1 MQFLDLPWWQQVS
14 RGLMTWLSEFI
25 YSIMGF
31 FYELFNI
38 VTKTNIL
45 SSKDVQPI
53 YQRMTMILTIVMVF
67 YITFQFVKYV
77 VQPDNM
83 TDKEKGAGNIVY
95 KMVIVIVLIAFVPKI
110 FEGAYKVQNVII
122 NKNVIPKVI
131 LGPQASI
138 DEENLGPSF
147 AASVFSMFYYV
158 EAENANKDC
167 YDGVTC
173 HEIVANNLSD
183 LQKGEKLK
191 SLSFG
196 INETDD
202 SDKPLITFEFHGIL
216 AVAVGAVIVW
226 ILMLYCIDVG
236 TRWAQLLYLQLIAP
250 IPILGY
256 MSPKKDGIFQK
267 WAKQCFTTYLD
278 LFLRVAIINIIL
290 LLCHTLIQSKIT
302 GGIVP
307 EGTTGLMSTL
317 VYIVL
322 IIGVMMFAHKA
333 PKMISELFPKGGAAS
348 GNFGL
353 KAKDRGLKGASRV
366 FGAAA
371 GGAVGAVVGAG
382 AGLAQGFRRAKKLD
396 SNAKWYQKAAAG
408 MYGATRGGISGAIGG
423 AGRGIASGA
432 KKGNI
437 IKNVSSG
444 AKNQLKASQRFG
456 NREENGYGFM
466 DQIGDR
472 AKAAVNARSRTEVL
486 EDKKAPLKRKQDAYS
501 SLTKANDNI
510 RDYAW
515 KKAQDG
521 KSSYITNYRDAEGRE
536 KRYMEKTAAELGI
549 TEPERLKLLK
559 EATDDK
565 KKYKDLATNDYIDS
579 EKQNDKG
586 LQNMFENRD
595 ADLENY
601 NHYASTS
608 AKISDKT
615 TDEIKY
621 KDENGNEHTI
631 PAGTKI
637 SDLNATALDAYTKM
651 LKNREAE
658 VGREISKITA
668 EQEAIKRQT
677 SGSGI
682 NEGKK

>member
-38 VTKTNIL
+38 VTETNIL

-77 VQPDNM
+77 VQPDSM

-110 FEGAYKVQNVII
+110 FEMAYKVQNVII
-122 NKNVIPKVI
+122 NKSVIPKVI

-158 EAENANKDC
+158 EAENANKYC

-216 AVAVGAVIVW
+216 PVAVGAVIVW

-302 GGIVP
+302 GGIV
-307 EGTTGLMSTL
+307 ELSS
-317 VYIVL
+317 
-322 IIGVMMFAHKA
+322 KA
-333 PKMISELFPKGGAAS
+333 NTVCSL
-348 GNFGL
+348 
-353 KAKDRGLKGASRV
+353 
-366 FGAAA
+366 
-371 GGAVGAVVGAG
+371 
-382 AGLAQGFRRAKKLD
+382 
-396 SNAKWYQKAAAG
+396 
-408 MYGATRGGISGAIGG
+408 
-423 AGRGIASGA
+423 
-432 KKGNI
+432 
-437 IKNVSSG
+437 
-444 AKNQLKASQRFG
+444 
-456 NREENGYGFM
+456 
-466 DQIGDR
+466 IGDR
-472 AKAAVNARSRTEVL
+472 VQEIEIIGGTILGVSSRNDIAIGRKDITE
-486 EDKKAPLKRKQDAYS
+486 
-501 SLTKANDNI
+501 NI
-510 RDYAW
+510 EILGGSILV
-515 KKAQDG
+515 DG
-521 KSSYITNYRDAEGRE
+521 KKG
-536 KRYMEKTAAELGI
+536 
-549 TEPERLKLLK
+549 
-559 EATDDK
+559 
-565 KKYKDLATNDYIDS
+565 KYAVPPKAGDTKVYLTQI
-579 EKQNDKG
+579 Q
-586 LQNMFENRD
+586 LQNVSE
-595 ADLENY
+595 EVQV
-601 NHYASTS
+601 TS
-608 AKISDKT
+608 LITSDNLT
-615 TDEIKY
+615 YGIKDMY
-621 KDENGNEHTI
+621 
-631 PAGTKI
+631 
-637 SDLNATALDAYTKM
+637 TA
-651 LKNREAE
+651 
-658 VGREISKITA
+658 
-668 EQEAIKRQT
+668 
-677 SGSGI
+677 
-682 NEGKK
+682 NEGKLYLYLPTGEREITIKAGNKDYIGNVKTGDEDSTEIVILNER